1 MPNRP
6 SWGTTPQPE
15 PPGGSQPSAQAAPSP
30 TGGWGRG
37 DAPARPSWSS
47 LGQAPAWLPG
57 PSAAAPLGPPGG
69 AALKGNLLPPSTAP
83 AGARPQGGHFR
94 GWLAVAS
101 AVLLAGAG
109 TSTSVVL
116 AATGGSGA
124 PSPAAAVQDLIGA
137 LNNSDVIGML
147 DAVDPGERNALQPGL
162 EGIFGQLK
170 RLGVLSS
177 TADLKAV
184 TGVNVSLHGL
194 ATSTDQLSADV
205 AAVTVSGG
213 TNTEAIDPSNL
224 PLGSYFKRL
233 ADKALSGRSVST
245 SGPNRG
251 NTALGTVRVG
261 GRWYVSLGY
270 TVAIDALRAAGR
282 NPAPPATGQLKA
294 AGASSAQGAV
304 RALFTDASQLN
315 LSALV
320 ADLDPAEMA
329 AADAYSPDWLP
340 NAQRALDKAR
350 GTFSIK
356 FGNFSFTS
364 QKANG
369 GTLVKVGHGLT
380 LSVKGQG
387 MQLEYANG
395 CYTYTVNGT
404 TRHQCAQGGD
414 RFLAQ
419 MKALLP
425 PPVRPIFARLTTM
438 KPDVG
443 FVTVDQGGKWYVS
456 PTRTYLEAVSAFL
469 SELQPGDVQTII
481 NNASGIGSAFEKYLQ
496 QQLPSALQGNGSPG
510 LALPS

>member
-1 MPNRP
+1 MSDRP
-6 SWGTTPQPE
+6 TWGATPQPE
-15 PPGGSQPSAQAAPSP
+15 PPRKSQPSEQAPPSP
-30 TGGWGRG
+30 TGGWARG
-37 DAPARPSWSS
+37 EAPAGPSEPSP
-47 LGQAPAWLPG
+47 GEAPAWQPG
-57 PSAAAPLGPPGG
+57 PYAAGPLGPPTGS
-69 AALKGNLLPPSTAP
+69 ALRGDILPPSTVPVGAHRQ
-83 AGARPQGGHFR
+83 AGHLR

-116 AATGGSGA
+116 AATGGNGA
-124 PSPAAAVQDLIGA
+124 ASPTAAVQDLIGA
-137 LNNSDVIGML
+137 LNKSDVIGML

-177 TADLKAV
+177 TADLKAI
-184 TGVNVSLHGL
+184 TGVNISLQGL
-194 ATSTDQLSADV
+194 ATSTDRLTPDV

-213 TNTEAIDPSNL
+213 TNTEAINPSNL

-233 ADKALSGRSVST
+233 ADKASSGRSVT
-245 SGPNRG
+245 TTGPNRG
-251 NTALGTVRVG
+251 SAALGTVRVD

-270 TVAIDALRAAGR
+270 TIAIDALRASGR
-282 NPAPPATGQLKA
+282 NGAPPATGQLKA
-294 AGASSAQGAV
+294 VGASSAEGAV
-304 RALFTDASQLN
+304 RALLTEASHLN
-315 LSALV
+315 LSALI

-329 AADAYSPDWLP
+329 AADAYAPDWLP

-350 GTFSIK
+350 GNFSIK
-356 FGNFSFTS
+356 FGNLSFTTK
-364 QKANG
+364 QING
-369 GTLVKVGHGLT
+369 GTLVKVGQGLT

-404 TRHQCAQGGD
+404 TRHQCAKGGD
-414 RFLAQ
+414 RYLAQ
-419 MKALLP
+419 IKALLP
-425 PPVRPIFARLTTM
+425 QPVRPIFTRLTNT

-469 SELQPGDVQTII
+469 SELHPGDIQTII

-496 QQLPSALQGNGSPG
+496 QQLPTVLPGNGSSG
-510 LALPS
+510 LSLP